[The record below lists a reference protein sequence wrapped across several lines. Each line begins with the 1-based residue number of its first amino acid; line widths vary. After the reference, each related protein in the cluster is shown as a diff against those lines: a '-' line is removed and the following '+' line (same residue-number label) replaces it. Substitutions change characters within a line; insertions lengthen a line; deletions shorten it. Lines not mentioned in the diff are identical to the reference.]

1 MCIRDR
7 RCRELLESVREE
19 ESLQALDRLRLVH
32 APNAK
37 RIYLI
42 SNLPLPGIEPDALT
56 TMDAVTLPGR
66 LAEVALRDGV
76 IVTDIKELATRHPD
90 IFATEKSAHRELR
103 SYREEMVFN
112 GAVSNS
118 SYIGNRTI
126 ETENSLSY
134 RLSGSRGGKPRTA
147 LIPYGID
154 ETRAAEILT
163 EIHGKSVTFTEQIK
177 SADPPLPTAEPPA
190 PEPTPSTVE
199 APAPEPPPP
208 APAQRASWVKCGQ
221 CRHAGQP
228 DKFKWVQCGVGLK
241 GNFTTKPILCDR
253 FQLLDKEAA
262 L

>member
-7 RCRELLESVREE
+7 
-19 ESLQALDRLRLVH
+19 
-32 APNAK
+32 
-37 RIYLI
+37 
-42 SNLPLPGIEPDALT
+42 
-56 TMDAVTLPGR
+56 
-66 LAEVALRDGV
+66 
-76 IVTDIKELATRHPD
+76 ATRHPD

-126 ETENSLSY
+126 ETDNSFSY

-147 LIPYGID
+147 LIPYGIT

-177 SADPPLPTAEPPA
+177 SADPPLPETKESVA
-190 PEPTPSTVE
+190 PEPESITVE
-199 APAPEPPPP
+199 APAPEPPPQ
-208 APAQRASWVKCGQ
+208 QRASWVKCGQ
-221 CRHAGQP
+221 CRHAGSP
-228 DKFKWVQCGVGLK
+228 DKFKWVKCGAGLK
-241 GNFTTKPILCDR
+241 GNFTTKPILCGL
-253 FQLLDKEAA
+253 FQLRDKEAA